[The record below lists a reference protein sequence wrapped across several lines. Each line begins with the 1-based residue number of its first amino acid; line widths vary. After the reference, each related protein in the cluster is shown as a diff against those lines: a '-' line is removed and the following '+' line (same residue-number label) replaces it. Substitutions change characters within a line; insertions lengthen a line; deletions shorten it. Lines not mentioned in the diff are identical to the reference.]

1 MLFAVSMTFIETA
14 NSIAAM
20 RDAMSAVRMDFARAD
35 QRVFYGMTVL
45 GVAFLVALR
54 HPGGRT
60 GAALAPRDERRPGAP
75 AP

>member
-1 MLFAVSMTFIETA
+1 MPEGGGEASAAV
-14 NSIAAM
+14 
-20 RDAMSAVRMDFARAD
+20 RDAMWAVRMGFARAD
-35 QRVFYGMTVL
+35 QRVFYGM

-75 AP
+75 TP